1 MVPRR
6 RYTPRE
12 RTRVA
17 YEQGYKCASCTLL
30 LPPDWQLDHVL
41 PLCAG
46 GGNERANVQ
55 ALCVACHT
63 DKTARA
69 TRARPAVRAVRAAR
83 RTGLLAR
90 LWRFVSGRWCKRA
103 AKKPARRGP

>member
-46 GGNERANVQ
+46 GGNERWMG
-55 ALCVACHT
+55 LGRYP
-63 DKTARA
+63 ARA
-69 TRARPAVRAVRAAR
+69 HRH
-83 RTGLLAR
+83 
-90 LWRFVSGRWCKRA
+90 FI
-103 AKKPARRGP
+103 